1 MEPRPQPPSPKPEP
15 FSAKTPADADAYFG
29 AQELTRRL
37 QSEFEAE
44 AAIRVGRGQSRRA
57 AMLARSLHYA
67 RRLTRSLAP
76 LAGIS
81 A

>member
-1 MEPRPQPPSPKPEP
+1 MEPRPLPPSPKPEP
-15 FSAKTPADADAYFG
+15 FTAKTPKDADAYFG

-37 QSEFEAE
+37 QAEFDAE
-44 AAIRVGRGQSRRA
+44 AAIKRGRGHSRRA

-67 RRLTRSLAP
+67 KRLTRALAP
-76 LAGIS
+76 LAGIE